1 MNIDTD
7 DGRRFPTAA
16 TSGPSPFYNVISI
29 VAPILGVV
37 AVFVFVGIFG
47 NENHWYGSWQAATA
61 MGILGGSCFL
71 GFVLAFIALARSER
85 LWGLTA
91 VGLIL
96 NSPLLVLLLW
106 AALSNLESW
115 LRYG

>member
-1 MNIDTD
+1 M
-7 DGRRFPTAA
+7 
-16 TSGPSPFYNVISI
+16 ISI

-37 AVFVFVGIFG
+37 AVFVFFGIFG
-47 NENHWYGSWQAATA
+47 NEGHWYWGWRGATV

-71 GFVLAFIALARSER
+71 GFVLALIALARSER
-85 LWGLTA
+85 RWGLT
-91 VGLIL
+91 VFGLIL